1 MKSCIFGKI
10 RLIALLAAM
19 TLLFT
24 AGSALADDDRWL
36 VMLTSGDVQTQ
47 GMALVL
53 ATEAQRQGT
62 PVRVLLCDE
71 AGNLALKDF
80 TPPTLKP
87 RDVTPKQMLQGLMQ
101 NGAQVQVCALFLPNS
116 GKTAADLIDG
126 VTAASPPEIVN
137 QLNDNDTRILSF

>member
-1 MKSCIFGKI
+1 MKRYQSGKM
-10 RLIALLAAM
+10 LLPALLLAL
-19 TLLFT
+19 TLLFST
-24 AGSALADDDRWL
+24 GGALAADDLWL

-71 AGNLALKDF
+71 AGKLALKDF

>member
-1 MKSCIFGKI
+1 MKSCLLVKTH
-10 RLIALLAAM
+10 LIALFAALA
-19 TLLFT
+19 LLFA
-24 AGSALADDDRWL
+24 AGTALAKDDDWL
-36 VMLTSGDVQTQ
+36 VMLTSGDIQTQ

-62 PVRVLLCDE
+62 KVRVLLCDE
-71 AGNLALKDF
+71 AGKLALKDF

-87 RDVTPKQMLQGLMQ
+87 REVTPKQMLQGLMQ

-126 VTAASPPEIVN
+126 VTAATPPEIVTL
-137 QLNDNDTRILSF
+137 LNDDDPRVLSF

>member
-1 MKSCIFGKI
+1 MKSCLLLKTH
-10 RLIALLAAM
+10 LIALFAALA
-19 TLLFT
+19 LLFA
-24 AGSALADDDRWL
+24 AGTALAKDDRWL
-36 VMLTSGDVQTQ
+36 VMLTSGDLQTQ

-71 AGNLALKDF
+71 AGKLALKEF

-87 RDVTPKQMLQGLMQ
+87 RDVSPKQMLQGLMQ

-126 VTAASPPEIVN
+126 VTAATPPEIVKL
-137 QLNDNDTRILSF
+137 LNDDDTRLLSF